1 MRPSDAQDM
10 PEEQPA
16 EKLFETQG
24 ISTAFA
30 QIDDAEPPRVP
41 VTSELASYIRAAA
54 KPPPP
59 PMGDTATIA
68 SSILSQQYQATLA
81 QLPTHVKVDE
91 HLDRQRVHQ
100 ARLAGILAGK
110 SNATLSPIM
119 SKEQVTRLAHHVTI
133 RRNLLQHMC
142 RMLHAQ
148 ELDAAQYDA
157 KASLLFA
164 ADEMVDSPKMGED
177 LMSTSYTTTTSP
189 FLYRSTSSA
198 TSATSYPSTSSTPPP
213 EAESIVM
220 TDETKLMRMSEAE
233 AARQRALAEA
243 LAALPVLPAP
253 ASHDQFN
260 DQFFG
265 DIHSFDELTPG
276 DVTSSAAK
284 VILQELEELGI
295 EALAIEELGVEE
307 AAWDPSISTGLSS
320 SGIQIQ
326 EPFGILT

>member
-41 VTSELASYIRAAA
+41 DTSELASCIRAAA

-148 ELDAAQYDA
+148 HLDAAHCTA
-157 KASLLFA
+157 KATSLFA
-164 ADEMVDSPKMGED
+164 AVDSP
-177 LMSTSYTTTTSP
+177 
-189 FLYRSTSSA
+189 
-198 TSATSYPSTSSTPPP
+198 
-213 EAESIVM
+213 
-220 TDETKLMRMSEAE
+220 
-233 AARQRALAEA
+233 
-243 LAALPVLPAP
+243 
-253 ASHDQFN
+253 
-260 DQFFG
+260 
-265 DIHSFDELTPG
+265 
-276 DVTSSAAK
+276 
-284 VILQELEELGI
+284 
-295 EALAIEELGVEE
+295 
-307 AAWDPSISTGLSS
+307 
-320 SGIQIQ
+320 
-326 EPFGILT
+326 

>member
-16 EKLFETQG
+16 EKLFVSQG

-59 PMGDTATIA
+59 PLGDTATIA
-68 SSILSQQYQATLA
+68 SSILSQQDQATLA

-100 ARLAGILAGK
+100 ARLAGVLAGK

-177 LMSTSYTTTTSP
+177 LISTSYTTTTSP

-198 TSATSYPSTSSTPPP
+198 TSVTSYPSTSSTPPP

-295 EALAIEELGVEE
+295 EELAIEELGVEDGSLGSANQHGNE
-307 AAWDPSISTGLSS
+307 
-320 SGIQIQ
+320 
-326 EPFGILT
+326 